1 MKKAEKKDY
10 VFKALL
16 TLLAPKGYYL
26 VKTGLDPHF
35 ILKGSKTVQKFFFN
49 FKDAGDIAF
58 SMMQISIREVEA
70 VIREVGMPDFDPV
83 AFEDGKKYFLTTVED
98 KVTVAPKNL
107 DSGLGYPV
115 ETPADLEFITG
126 WILRYLQNEGE
137 EFVIK
142 YSYLPNVL
150 AGMDR
155 LEAEGLTWHDRSC
168 GVLSGTLD
176 AYFRG
181 LIISKLCNDSNF
193 EMKILKMNDKFNE
206 PKYVEWLPFYEKLK
220 ERLKTL
226 EPVYNI

>member
-58 SMMQISIREVEA
+58 SMMKISIREVEE
-70 VIREVGMPDFDPV
+70 VIREVGMPNFDPI

-107 DSGLGYPV
+107 HSGLGYPV
-115 ETPADLEFITG
+115 ETPEDLEFITG
-126 WILRYLQNEGE
+126 WILHYLQNEGE
-137 EFVIK
+137 AFVIQ

-150 AGMDR
+150 VEMDR
-155 LEAEGLTWHDRSC
+155 LEAEGKFWYQ
-168 GVLSGTLD
+168 GILSGGPDHL
-176 AYFRG
+176 FRG
-181 LIISKLCNDSNF
+181 LIISKLCNDLNF
-193 EMKILKMNDKFNE
+193 SEKVSKVDSIYYQDSD
-206 PKYVEWLPFYEKLK
+206 EWLPFYEKLK
-220 ERLKTL
+220 QRLKTL
-226 EPVYNI
+226 EPVYNL